1 MIDWKHHPTTAL
13 NILCIKEKEICP
25 AYISKINS
33 NWEKKYSI
41 YDSKRRK
48 RRLIL
53 SCGIETIY
61 IIKRNNIK
69 TLWLYIFYCLN
80 CLYSFRSETNLKSPE
95 NVSKNKD
102 FCGIVMLSEK
112 DHMLGFNQ
120 YMKSDKMTCIVYA
133 YIISILTANNVKT

>member
-1 MIDWKHHPTTAL
+1 MG
-13 NILCIKEKEICP
+13 
-25 AYISKINS
+25 
-33 NWEKKYSI
+33 KKYSI

-53 SCGIETIY
+53 SCGKETIY

-69 TLWLYIFYCLN
+69 TLWLYIYCLN
-80 CLYSFRSETNLKSPE
+80 CLYSFRTETNLKSPE

-112 DHMLGFNQ
+112 DYMLGFNQ
-120 YMKSDKMTCIVYA
+120 YMKSDKMTCIIYA